1 MAAWGY
7 FDTMQSGS
15 RCIRGAITV
24 SCYRTQR
31 PYTESISDHGLRWSG
46 ICEANKKLKILG
58 TKCYGIT
65 DAEYDTARR
74 ATNFSSR
81 YSVLEKCST
90 LVVYSKSSGMAHKNP
105 SSRTPIFVKNDCC

>member
-31 PYTESISDHGLRWSG
+31 PYAESISDHGLRWSG

-74 ATNFSSR
+74 VFKEQWNGRHFVQSCRTATATSTSR
-81 YSVLEKCST
+81 T
-90 LVVYSKSSGMAHKNP
+90 
-105 SSRTPIFVKNDCC
+105 SSRTMAAWS